1 MANIG
6 IIGGGIAGLHLG
18 HFLRQHG
25 VACTM
30 YSVQSPEEIANGRIQ
45 NTVAHHNTT
54 LERERQLG
62 IHFWDAAEH
71 GYVCHW
77 HYFGGEHP
85 LHFRGDFGHPSCCI
99 DYRLLLP
106 RLTEEFERRGG
117 KLVLG
122 RALDPSD
129 IVRISERHDL
139 IVICSGR
146 GALSRMFPVI
156 EALTPYDRPLRQLC
170 AGFYNGVARTR
181 PVGVG
186 WSVSPGG
193 GELLELPFTWRE
205 GPATALLFECLP
217 GGPMDVF
224 RSLDYEQD
232 PKRFDRAVLEIIRDR
247 FPRTFERIEPVEF
260 GLTGPRDLLKTAVTP
275 LVREDYVELGN
286 GKFAISLGD
295 AHVLVDPIVGQGA
308 NAASYSAFV
317 VGESIVGDHAYDR
330 LFCERVARRR
340 AERLQGLT
348 QWANLMLQPPLPHVL
363 ELVGAMS
370 QHQAVCDEFTQN
382 FNAPERQWEILATP
396 QRTQAFLR
404 SRLSGTY
411 GS

>member
-1 MANIG
+1 
-6 IIGGGIAGLHLG
+6 
-18 HFLRQHG
+18 
-25 VACTM
+25 
-30 YSVQSPEEIANGRIQ
+30 
-45 NTVAHHNTT
+45 
-54 LERERQLG
+54 
-62 IHFWDAAEH
+62 
-71 GYVCHW
+71 
-77 HYFGGEHP
+77 
-85 LHFRGDFGHPSCCI
+85 
-99 DYRLLLP
+99 
-106 RLTEEFERRGG
+106 
-117 KLVLG
+117 
-122 RALDPSD
+122 
-129 IVRISERHDL
+129 
-139 IVICSGR
+139 
-146 GALSRMFPVI
+146 
-156 EALTPYDRPLRQLC
+156 
-170 AGFYNGVARTR
+170 
-181 PVGVG
+181 
-186 WSVSPGG
+186 
-193 GELLELPFTWRE
+193 
-205 GPATALLFECLP
+205 
-217 GGPMDVF
+217 MDVF